1 MVTSTRRSKERAS
14 SEATAEMVPGLP
26 ADAFRGQVLSGLLSA
41 VPQPHRQLVLTE
53 IGGLTARDV
62 TAVMTQGFD
71 AS

>member
-1 MVTSTRRSKERAS
+1 
-14 SEATAEMVPGLP
+14 MVPGLP